1 MASFARNTVL
11 GFASAASVALA
22 GLIGNA
28 ITARILGPDKMG
40 TLAYVVWCVT
50 LTAAIATLGINAV
63 QQRFIPLLR
72 SQDRDAE
79 AEGLVGTT
87 TRWSLAAAVIGVVAL
102 FAYLF
107 WPGQSVVEAHSSTSS
122 TVVIAVAVIW
132 LFCWR
137 VADTYQFYLRG
148 EQRFGELAKL
158 SIASSLIKLTVIAL
172 GAWFFGIPGA
182 IAGYIAG
189 NLLPASLIYRLLR
202 FKPRVAGDLKQEVVR
217 FALQNWA
224 VAMIGY
230 IVFGRTE
237 IVFLERY
244 TDLAAV
250 GLFTAA
256 VTLADMAAQ
265 LQGLLLSALLPR
277 FSEQYGMG
285 AKDQMQRLYRTTTA
299 LLVMLIAPLSL
310 GLAAIASVLVTLF
323 FGSDFAGAASVASVL
338 LVAEAISSFGVTT
351 LFLIQSSGKAG
362 ALLITNG
369 IGLVG
374 TIGLGFLLIPR
385 FGLMG
390 AAYSRAIV
398 QVSVVLM
405 ETWYVTRRLQIAP
418 PYRAL
423 GAITLAAVAS
433 SAAAY
438 FAVTALGG
446 ALSLLVAIPAAIVVY
461 IVVLSPFSVMSTLD
475 PELTNRLVERLPDRV
490 RPVVARMV

>member
-11 GFASAASVALA
+11 GFASAASIALA

-50 LTAAIATLGINAV
+50 LTASIAALGINAV
-63 QQRFIPLLR
+63 QQRFIPILR
-72 SQDRDAE
+72 SQDKDAE
-79 AEGLVGTT
+79 AQGLVGTT
-87 TRWSLAAAVIGVVAL
+87 TRWSLAASVISAAAL
-102 FAYLF
+102 FAYF
-107 WPGQSVVEAHSSTSS
+107 YWPGKSVLEAHSSTSS
-122 TVVIAVAVIW
+122 IAILGVALAW
-132 LFCWR
+132 LICWR

-148 EQRFGELAKL
+148 EQQFGELARL
-158 SIASSLIKLTVIAL
+158 SIASSLIKLAVIAL

-182 IAGYIAG
+182 LAGYIAG
-189 NLLPASLIYRLLR
+189 NLLPASRIYRLLR
-202 FKPRVAGDLKQEVVR
+202 FKPHVAPDLKHEVVR

-244 TDLAAV
+244 TGLAAV

-285 AKDQMQRLYRTTTA
+285 ARDAMQRLYRTTTA

-310 GLAAIASVLVTLF
+310 GLAAIAPVLVTLF
-323 FGSDFAGAASVASVL
+323 FGADFAGASRVATVL
-338 LVAEAISSFGVTT
+338 LIAEAISSFGVTT

-369 IGLVG
+369 IGVIG

-423 GAITLAAVAS
+423 GAITLASVASGAVAH
-433 SAAAY
+433 
-438 FAVTALGG
+438 FAVATIGG
-446 ALSLLVAIPAAIVVY
+446 FASLLVAIPAAVLVY
-461 IVVLSPFSVMSTLD
+461 LVVLSPFSVMSKLD
-475 PELTNRLVERLPDRV
+475 PELIHRLVTRLPNRI
-490 RPVVARMV
+490 RPVVSRIF

>member
-11 GFASAASVALA
+11 GFASAASIALA

-63 QQRFIPLLR
+63 QQRFIPILR
-72 SQDRDAE
+72 SQDKDAD

-87 TRWSLAAAVIGVVAL
+87 TRWSVVASVVGAAGL
-102 FAYLF
+102 FAYLY
-107 WPGQSVVEAHSSTSS
+107 WPGRSVLEAHSSTSAI
-122 TVVIAVAVIW
+122 VLIAVALTWLVI
-132 LFCWR
+132 WR

-148 EQRFGELAKL
+148 EQRFGELARL
-158 SIASSLIKLTVIAL
+158 SLASSLLKLTVIAL

-182 IAGYIAG
+182 IVGYIAG
-189 NLLPASLIYRLLR
+189 NLLPASRIYQLLR
-202 FKPRVAGDLKQEVVR
+202 LKPRLAPDLKHEVVR

-244 TDLAAV
+244 TGLAAV
-250 GLFTAA
+250 GLFTVA

-285 AKDQMQRLYRTTTA
+285 AKEEMQHLYRTTTA

-310 GLAAIASVLVTLF
+310 GLAAIAPVLVTLF

-338 LVAEAISSFGVTT
+338 LIAEAISSFGVTT

-423 GAITLAAVAS
+423 AAITFASVTAAAVA
-433 SAAAY
+433 Y
-438 FAVTALGG
+438 FIVMTLGG
-446 ALSLLVAIPAAIVVY
+446 VISLFVAIPAAVIVY
-461 IVVLSPFSVMSTLD
+461 LFVLSPFSVMSKLD
-475 PELTNRLVERLPDRV
+475 PELIDRLVTRLPHQI
-490 RPVVARMV
+490 RPVVSRIL